1 MIKIKTTRPVGARI
15 SDIGANG
22 REYNVRNLDMT
33 QTQALTRA
41 LVLALCAPNDAKAQ
55 QAAELA
61 EQFAQGL
68 SDATVEQCKANA
80 LAERDR

>member
-1 MIKIKTTRPVGARI
+1 
-15 SDIGANG
+15 
-22 REYNVRNLDMT
+22 MT
-33 QTQALTRA
+33 QPQALTQA
-41 LVLALCAPNDAKAQ
+41 LVLALCAPTDEKAQ

-68 SDATVEQCKANA
+68 SDATVEQCKADA

>member
-15 SDIGANG
+15 ADIGANG
-22 REYNVRNLDMT
+22 REYNIRNLDMT
-33 QTQALTRA
+33 QTQALTQA
-41 LVLALCAPNDAKAQ
+41 LVLALCAPTDAKAQ

-68 SDATVEQCKANA
+68 SAATVDQCKADA
-80 LAERDR
+80 LAESDL